1 MLAIHYCRQ
10 DERTQRFTTERT
22 QIAVGRAPGN
32 DLVLSDLTVSARHCL
47 VTVQEGVWVVDDLN
61 SERGTRIN
69 GKRIAQPEVF
79 GEHDRLYIGAFVLQ
93 LEEVDGRLGSI
104 EAGLLDGIARGD
116 DDSRTIYADWL
127 EERGELVR
135 AEFLRVQQAIIDA
148 PIDTPTQK
156 AAFVSATERLRDLA
170 ASIDV
175 DWRMRV
181 ARPVVEGCRV
191 AFEIPCKMDWGQLE
205 PTDQPDVRHC
215 NTCRKTVRYCT
226 SEQDA
231 LDLADQGQ
239 CVVVDV
245 RQAGIACVRCGRE
258 VPRSSQLCFSCGAI
272 QETLTEVETFS
283 GTIGVVI
290 PRDFEPPLARGRLV
304 PREYTGPVLTLKQ
317 CPNCH
322 AANPAVYRFCLDCG
336 TRLAEAR

>member
-1 MLAIHYCRQ
+1 VLAIHYCRQ
-10 DERTQRFTTERT
+10 DERTQRFTTDRT
-22 QIAVGRAPGN
+22 QIAIGRAPGN
-32 DLVLSDLTVSARHCL
+32 DLVLTDATVSPRHCRL
-47 VTVQEGVWVVDDLN
+47 TMLEGYWILDDLG

-69 GKRIAQPEVF
+69 GKRVAEGEVL
-79 GEHDRLYIGAFVLQ
+79 GEHDRIYVGAFVLQ
-93 LEEVDGRLGSI
+93 LEEVDGRIGSI

-116 DDSRTIYADWL
+116 HDSRTIYADWL
-127 EERGELVR
+127 EERGELER
-135 AEFLRVQQAIIDA
+135 AEFLRVQQGIIDA
-148 PIDTPTQK
+148 PIDTPEQK
-156 AAFVSATERLRDLA
+156 AAFVSATQRLRELA
-170 ASIDV
+170 AAIDV

-205 PTDQPDVRHC
+205 PTDRPDVRHC

-231 LDLADQGQ
+231 LDLAQVGQ

-245 RQAGIACVRCGRE
+245 RQAGISCIRCGRE
-258 VPRSSQLCFSCGAI
+258 VPRNSQLCFSCGAI
-272 QETLTEVETFS
+272 QDAPTEVDMST

-290 PRDFEPPLARGRLV
+290 LHDLDRPRMGGQMV
-304 PREYTGPVLTLKQ
+304 PREYTGPVLTLRQ
-317 CPNCH
+317 CPTCH

>member
-22 QIAVGRAPGN
+22 QIAIGRAPDN
-32 DLVLSDLTVSARHCL
+32 DLVLADATVSVRHCRLTVL
-47 VTVQEGVWVVDDLN
+47 EGSWFLDDLG

-69 GKRIAQPEVF
+69 GKPAVK
-79 GEHDRLYIGAFVLQ
+79 GAVLSEHDRIYVGAFVLQ
-93 LEEVDGRLGSI
+93 LEEVDGRVGSI

-127 EERGELVR
+127 EEHGELAR
-135 AEFLRVQQAIIDA
+135 AEFLRVQQGIIDA

-156 AAFVSATERLRDLA
+156 TAFVSATQRSRELA

-181 ARPVVEGCRV
+181 ARPVVEGCRL

-205 PTDQPDVRHC
+205 PTDEPEVRHC

-231 LDLADQGQ
+231 LDLAQTGQ

-245 RQAGIACVRCGRE
+245 RQAGISCVRCGLE
-258 VPRSSQLCFSCGAI
+258 VPRNSQLCFSCGAI
-272 QETLTEVETFS
+272 QDAPTEVEAFS
-283 GTIGVVI
+283 GTIGVII
-290 PRDFEPPLARGRLV
+290 PRDLDASLARGRLV
-304 PREYTGPVLTLKQ
+304 PREYTAGVLALEQ
-317 CPNCH
+317 CPTCR
-322 AANPAVYRFCLDCG
+322 AANPTGYRFCLDCG
-336 TRLAEAR
+336 TRLTEAR